1 MQIKRIIDHLQTE
14 VLDKI
19 LQQHF
24 QQTKNIDTSLLDDE
38 EKSKFAT
45 QILSNNVS
53 DKFK

>member
-24 QQTKNIDTSLLDDE
+24 QHNNTIDTSLLDDKDHKE
-38 EKSKFAT
+38 FANM
-45 QILSNNVS
+45 IKGL
-53 DKFK
+53 DRGHE